1 MAGKQRKTSRP
12 GAAKPRAGGE
22 RRKSD
27 GTAAGAPKAGAAK
40 GGVRRGRFA
49 PIAKWAAVA
58 AIWMGVAGGALVGW
72 YAYDLPDI
80 SSLTAASRRPSV
92 TVLARDG
99 TVLATFGQVYA
110 APVTLAEVPPYLV
123 QAIVATEDRHFF
135 SHGGIDFVGVMR
147 AAWTDLR
154 AGAIRQGGSTITQ
167 QLAKNL
173 FLTADRTLRR
183 KVQETILALWLEA
196 RFTKA
201 QIFSIYLNR
210 VYLGA
215 GTYGFPAAARRYFGH
230 RLADVNLHEAA
241 VLAGLLK
248 APSRY
253 APLHDPQAARARG
266 DQVLDNMADAG
277 YLSARDLRAA
287 KAEAL
292 RTVGPDAGSGAR
304 YFADWAV
311 ERVSGYVGE
320 PDRDLVVTTT
330 LDVGLQR
337 AAEAAV
343 RRLLAAEGAKRR
355 VSQGALVAVSP
366 GGAVRA
372 MVGGRDYGESQF
384 NRAVQALRQPGS
396 AFKLFD
402 YLAAFEAG
410 MGPDDRL
417 PDVPISIAGWHPHN
431 YERRYRGVVTLDEAF
446 ADSINTV
453 AVQVA
458 QRAGLRQ
465 VIDVAR
471 RLGITAK
478 LGAHPSLALG
488 TSVVSPLELVCA
500 YAGVANGGLAARP
513 HAVVTI
519 ADREGH
525 MLYRR
530 ARSRAPRVLAPGIV
544 AEMDR
549 MLARVLVDGTGR
561 AARLDRPAA
570 GKTGTSQDF
579 RDAWFVGY
587 TPGLVAGVW
596 VGNDDDSPMKGVTGG
611 SVPARI
617 WHDFMTKAL
626 AGRPPRTIVPPAPA
640 PAPPTVASRPQA
652 VPRAMPAAATPVT
665 SGLSSDGLYHD

>member
-1 MAGKQRKTSRP
+1 MAGKTRNTSRP
-12 GAAKPRAGGE
+12 GGARPRTGGNGRPKPGGPKRGPF
-22 RRKSD
+22 RR
-27 GTAAGAPKAGAAK
+27 
-40 GGVRRGRFA
+40 RRVGQ
-49 PIAKWAAVA
+49 IAKWAAVA
-58 AIWMGVAGGALVGW
+58 AIWTGVAGGAMIGW

-80 SSLTAASRRPSV
+80 SELMAASRRPSV
-92 TVLARDG
+92 TVLARDN
-99 TVLATFGQVYA
+99 TVLATYGQVYA
-110 APVTLAEVPPYLV
+110 APVTLTEVPPYLV

-135 SHGGIDFVGVMR
+135 SHGGIDPAGMLR

-173 FLTADRTLRR
+173 FLTPERTLRR
-183 KVQETILALWLEA
+183 KVQETILAFWLEA

-215 GTYGFPAAARRYFGH
+215 GTYGFPAAARRYFGR
-230 RLADVNLHEAA
+230 RLADINLHEAA

-253 APLHDPQAARARG
+253 APLHDPKAARDRA
-266 DQVLDNMADAG
+266 DQVLANMQDAG
-277 YLSARDLRAA
+277 YLSARDVRAA
-287 KAEAL
+287 KAERL
-292 RTVGPDAGSGAR
+292 RTVGPDAGSDAR

-311 ERVSGYVGE
+311 ERVNGYVGE

-337 AAEAAV
+337 AAEAALD
-343 RRLLAAEGAKRR
+343 RELARDGAKRS

-366 GGAVRA
+366 DGAVRA

-402 YLAAFEAG
+402 YIAAFEQGAR
-410 MGPDDRL
+410 PDDRL
-417 PDVPISIAGWHPHN
+417 PDVPISIGGWRPHN
-431 YERRYRGVVTLDEAF
+431 YERRYRGVVTLSEAF
-446 ADSINTV
+446 ANSINTV

-458 QRAGLRQ
+458 QRAGIHN

-488 TSVVSPLELVCA
+488 TSVVSPLELTCA
-500 YAGVANGGLAARP
+500 YAAVASGGHAARP
-513 HAVVTI
+513 HAILTI

-525 MLYRR
+525 VLYRR
-530 ARSRAPRVLAPGIV
+530 AGSRAPRVLAPGVV

-549 MLARVLVDGTGR
+549 LLARVLVDGTGR
-561 AARLDRPAA
+561 AAQLDRPAA

-587 TPGLVAGVW
+587 APGLVAGVW
-596 VGNDDDSPMKGVTGG
+596 VGNDNNSPMKGVTGG
-611 SVPARI
+611 SVPAHI
-617 WHDFMTKAL
+617 WHDFMTRAL
-626 AGRPPRTIVPPAPA
+626 SGAPPRPVFPSAPPAMAASPRPA
-640 PAPPTVASRPQA
+640 AP
-652 VPRAMPAAATPVT
+652 AMPAAVSPRTVGADA
-665 SGLSSDGLYHD
+665 DGLYRD

>member
-1 MAGKQRKTSRP
+1 MAGKDRKATRP
-12 GAAKPRAGGE
+12 GGNRGTGGAKRPAGGARRPARGGGRAGG
-22 RRKSD
+22 
-27 GTAAGAPKAGAAK
+27 
-40 GGVRRGRFA
+40 GGRSRLA
-49 PIAKWAAVA
+49 TLAKWAAVA

-80 SSLTAASRRPSV
+80 SSLTAASRRPSI

-99 TVLATFGQVYA
+99 TVLATYGQVYA
-110 APVTLAEVPPYLV
+110 QPVTLAEVPPVLV

-135 SHGGIDFVGVMR
+135 THGGIDPVGMLR
-147 AAWTDLR
+147 AAVANLR

-173 FLTADRTLRR
+173 FLTPDRTLRR

-201 QIFSIYLNR
+201 QIFTIYLNR

-215 GTYGFPAAARRYFGH
+215 GTYGFPAAARRYFGR
-230 RLADVNLHEAA
+230 RLADINLHEAA

-253 APLHDPQAARARG
+253 APLHDPAAARARA
-266 DQVLDNMADAG
+266 DQVLANMQDAG
-277 YLSARDLRAA
+277 YLTARDVAVARAE
-287 KAEAL
+287 KL
-292 RTVGPDAGSGAR
+292 RTAGPDAGSGAR

-311 ERVSGYVGE
+311 ERVNGYVGE

-330 LDVGLQR
+330 LDVAMQR
-337 AAEAAV
+337 EAEAALG
-343 RRLLAAEGAKRR
+343 RTLAREGDKRR

-366 GGAVRA
+366 DGAVRA

-402 YLAAFEAG
+402 YLAAFEQGAH
-410 MGPDDRL
+410 PDDRM
-417 PDVPISIAGWHPHN
+417 PDVPISIGGWKPHN
-431 YERRYRGVVTLDEAF
+431 YEKRYRGEVTLTQAF
-446 ADSINTV
+446 AQSINTV

-458 QRAGLRQ
+458 QRAGIRN

-471 RLGITAK
+471 RLGITAP
-478 LGAHPSLALG
+478 LGNHPSLALG
-488 TSVVSPLELVCA
+488 TSVVSPLELTCA
-500 YAGVANGGLAARP
+500 YAAVANGGRAARP
-513 HAVVTI
+513 HAILSIV
-519 ADREGH
+519 DREGH
-525 MLYRR
+525 ALYRR
-530 ARSRAPRVLAPGIV
+530 DGSPAPRVLSPGIV
-544 AEMDR
+544 GEMDR
-549 MLARVLVDGTGR
+549 LLTQVLIDGTGR
-561 AARLDRPAA
+561 AARLDRPSA

-611 SVPARI
+611 SVPAEA
-617 WHDFMTKAL
+617 WHDFMTRATH
-626 AGRPPRTIVPPAPA
+626 GRPARAI
-640 PAPPTVASRPQA
+640 APPSAPMAERASP
-652 VPRAMPAAATPVT
+652 PRAMPAAATPAT
-665 SGLSSDGLYHD
+665 RASSSDGLYHD